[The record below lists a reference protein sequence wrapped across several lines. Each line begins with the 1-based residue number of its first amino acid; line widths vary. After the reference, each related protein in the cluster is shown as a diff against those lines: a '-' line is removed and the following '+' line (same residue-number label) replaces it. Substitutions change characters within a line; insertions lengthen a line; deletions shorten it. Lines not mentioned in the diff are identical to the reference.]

1 MPFSYKRKDICEML
15 SKTGIKT
22 KNKQMKTKNK
32 NTRKGLLWLLLLFTT
47 PAWAQLTVREQF
59 EKINTVQE
67 AQKYVD
73 GNQNLK
79 PEIYHLVYGKDSSRV
94 DLRLLKLTKGD
105 ILSIGYTTYKIL
117 ESNESVN
124 YRASYIF
131 LDGAELSV
139 SEIDSLRKVIMQKLS
154 EGVPFE
160 KLSDEY
166 TMDGN
171 NTHGDTGW
179 FFGEEMV
186 PKELQNG
193 VKNHKLGEIFFVDVP
208 DRKWN
213 YLVKKTYD
221 DQITKDITV
230 LKSNGR

>member
-1 MPFSYKRKDICEML
+1 
-15 SKTGIKT
+15 
-22 KNKQMKTKNK
+22 MKT
-32 NTRKGLLWLLLLFTT
+32 GLLWLFLLFTT
-47 PAWAQLTVREQF
+47 SAWSQLTVREQF

-73 GNQNLK
+73 ANQNLK
-79 PEIYHLVYGKDSSRV
+79 PEIFKLVYGKDSSKV
-94 DLRLLKLTKGD
+94 DNRLLKLTKGD

-139 SEIDSLRKVIMQKLS
+139 SQIDSLRKLIMQKLS

-186 PKELQNG
+186 PIELQNG
-193 VKNHKLGEIFFVDVP
+193 VKNHKLGDIFFVDVP

>member
-1 MPFSYKRKDICEML
+1 M
-15 SKTGIKT
+15 KTGLI
-22 KNKQMKTKNK
+22 
-32 NTRKGLLWLLLLFTT
+32 GLLFFFYFTSGI
-47 PAWAQLTVREQF
+47 AQPTVREQF
-59 EKINTVQE
+59 EKISTLQE
-67 AQKYVD
+67 AQKFVD
-73 GNQNLK
+73 ANQALK
-79 PEIYHLVYGKDSSRV
+79 PEIYTLTYGKDSSRV
-94 DLRLLKLTKGD
+94 DQRLLKLTKGE

-117 ESNESVN
+117 ESKESVN

-139 SEIDSLRKVIMQKLS
+139 SEIENLRKLILQKIS

-186 PKELQNG
+186 PRELQNG
-193 VKNHKLGEIFFVDVP
+193 VKNHKLGDVFFVDVP

-213 YLVKKTYD
+213 YIVKKTYN
-221 DQITKDITV
+221 DQIEKEISV
-230 LKSNGR
+230 LRANGR